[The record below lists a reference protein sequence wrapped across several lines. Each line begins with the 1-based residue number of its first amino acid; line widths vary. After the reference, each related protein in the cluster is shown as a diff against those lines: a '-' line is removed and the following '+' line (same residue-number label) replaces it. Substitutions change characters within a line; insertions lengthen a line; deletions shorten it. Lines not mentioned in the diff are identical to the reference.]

1 MILICSVMDSGL
13 PMKPDDKLINTVET
27 EPQVRQYEA
36 IWGIFRGKSGGSP
49 VKNNGHGAVRQRS
62 LVS

>member
-1 MILICSVMDSGL
+1 
-13 PMKPDDKLINTVET
+13 MKTDDKLINTMET

-36 IWGIFRGKSGGSP
+36 IWDIFRGKSGGSP